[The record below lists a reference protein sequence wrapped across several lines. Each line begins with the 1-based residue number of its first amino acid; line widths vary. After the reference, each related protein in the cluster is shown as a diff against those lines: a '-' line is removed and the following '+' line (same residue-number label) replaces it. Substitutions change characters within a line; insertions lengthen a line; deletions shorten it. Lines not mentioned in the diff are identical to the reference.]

1 VPPSPPLWRCSRAPY
16 TRRAC
21 RRGGRGRV
29 RAASPPCPGQA
40 GRVFIGSVRIEPL
53 RCTVNTASTPHI
65 HSIYTASAPHPH
77 RISTAST
84 QHLHRIYT
92 ATTYPP
98 HLHRICIS
106 TAYAYPPHM
115 HIHRICISTARTIPG
130 STPFAKR
137 CIPKPPS
144 VTVACAPAAV
154 CNRGCSPM

>member
-1 VPPSPPLWRCSRAPY
+1 
-16 TRRAC
+16 
-21 RRGGRGRV
+21 
-29 RAASPPCPGQA
+29 
-40 GRVFIGSVRIEPL
+40 VFIGSLRIEPL

-106 TAYAYPPHM
+106 TAYAYPPHAPSQG
-115 HIHRICISTARTIPG
+115 RPLSRSGAFRSRPASRWRARLRPYVIE
-130 STPFAKR
+130 AVALCKR
-137 CIPKPPS
+137 
-144 VTVACAPAAV
+144 
-154 CNRGCSPM
+154 GL